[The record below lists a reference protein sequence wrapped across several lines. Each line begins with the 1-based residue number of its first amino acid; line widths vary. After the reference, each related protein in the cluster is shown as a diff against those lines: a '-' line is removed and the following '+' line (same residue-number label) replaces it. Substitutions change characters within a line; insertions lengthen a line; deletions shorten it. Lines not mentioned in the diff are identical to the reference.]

1 MGIEDQILAELS
13 EILHNLDTEEAI
25 SMEAYDYVVK
35 CFDPNTPS
43 HEILLGEVYRIT
55 HRGEL
60 SHLIKREDQNRY
72 EKLVE
77 QVEQILIQRG
87 YRYADYY
94 LTSQEHRIL
103 DSSAPHVCEDEPY
116 KSVGVTNGKLTVK
129 EAKRARE
136 LARYTT
142 ASKRWFCMQKD
153 GQLVKVSLEP
163 LDENGNTIRD
173 PQVLDDMLNPVPT
186 QYSDDFP
193 FRREGVGFISPEEP
207 NKISE
212 GLTPKHHRYLN
223 TLVHETK
230 EEKREIYDRL
240 REQYQGNPLALE
252 QIDIYDTESP
262 YGQHMIRARDAFKSG
277 DETVIQREEA
287 WFKANYPLTTKLD

>member
-1 MGIEDQILAELS
+1 MGIENQILAEFW
-13 EILHNLDTEEAI
+13 EIFKKVDTEEDAKKAV
-25 SMEAYDYVVK
+25 EAYDYLDK

-43 HEILLGEVYRIT
+43 HEIFLGEVYRIT

-103 DSSAPHVCEDEPY
+103 DPSAPHVCEDEPY
-116 KSVGVTNGKLTVK
+116 KPVGITNGKLTVE

-142 ASKRWFCMQKD
+142 AFKRWFCMQED
-153 GQLVKVSLEP
+153 GKLVKVSLEP
-163 LDENGNTIRD
+163 LDKDGNTIID

-193 FRREGVGFISPEEP
+193 FRRE
-207 NKISE
+207 
-212 GLTPKHHRYLN
+212 
-223 TLVHETK
+223 
-230 EEKREIYDRL
+230 
-240 REQYQGNPLALE
+240 
-252 QIDIYDTESP
+252 
-262 YGQHMIRARDAFKSG
+262 
-277 DETVIQREEA
+277 
-287 WFKANYPLTTKLD
+287 